1 MEFDV
6 VIVGAG
12 LSCAL
17 TLQKNNLT
25 FAIVESGDTP
35 AGNSMVTALRS
46 QNCGGDC
53 WRVMLKDLQDAF
65 HQLQK
70 SCFQHVSGVLK

>member
-12 LSCAL
+12 IAGLHCAL

-25 FAIVESGDTP
+25 CAIVKSGDTP
-35 AGNSMVTALRS
+35 GGRIQWSLLSGRKTAEAIVKEL
-46 QNCGGDC
+46 C
-53 WRVMLKDLQDAF
+53 
-65 HQLQK
+65 
-70 SCFQHVSGVLK
+70 

>member
-12 LSCAL
+12 IAGLSCAL
-17 TLQKNNLT
+17 TLQKKNLT

-35 AGNSMVTALRS
+35 
-46 QNCGGDC
+46 GGRIQTDVIG
-53 WRVMLKDLQDAF
+53 WIP
-65 HQLQK
+65 
-70 SCFQHVSGVLK
+70 S

>member
-6 VIVGAG
+6 VIVGAGIAG

-35 AGNSMVTALRS
+35 
-46 QNCGGDC
+46 GGRIQTD
-53 WRVMLKDLQDAF
+53 VKDGFRLD
-65 HQLQK
+65 HG
-70 SCFQHVSGVLK
+70 FQVLADRVSGSSENAGL